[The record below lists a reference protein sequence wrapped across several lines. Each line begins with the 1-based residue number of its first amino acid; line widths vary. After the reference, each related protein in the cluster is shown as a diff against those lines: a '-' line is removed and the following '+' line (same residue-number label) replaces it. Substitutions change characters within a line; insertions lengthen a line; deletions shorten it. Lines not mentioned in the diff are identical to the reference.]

1 MDAEEKH
8 SMERQRL
15 EERLKEKWFN
25 FDVRSQV
32 HKEELEEFENFS
44 EYSLCSKY
52 VKQVEEFEK
61 IL

>member
-25 FDVRSQV
+25 FNVRAQV

-52 VKQVEEFEK
+52 VK
-61 IL
+61 